1 MDKKLKKMSFEE
13 IDKYIENLPR
23 TFMKAL
29 RYDYVKKIRPD
40 YIPKHIREKE

>member
-1 MDKKLKKMSFEE
+1 MDKKLKQMSFEE

-29 RYDYVKKIRPD
+29 RYDYVKK
-40 YIPKHIREKE
+40 